1 MNRGRM
7 LVDGGRGGQ
16 FRKLME
22 DLAAAIPG
30 RAFLVL
36 SQDHATGSFRAL
48 PSVRLTEGF
57 GARYLDRDDPG
68 VASLRS
74 GREWVSREQARGDMD
89 ALFPIFVRGE
99 IEHVLLVKGG
109 SPSAVDFRLIAAYCR
124 EAGLVLETTEMQETL
139 ERKIDRLA
147 SLVSLVDDLS
157 VEQNYRNLLR
167 TVLDRSAE
175 LLLAE
180 QGSIMLIEK
189 ETDLLLLEAL
199 KGRLMQDDS
208 RVRVP
213 LGEGIAGRVAAMGEP
228 ILVDDIES
236 DPRVARK
243 NEGKYRSPSFVS
255 VPLKIGR
262 RVVGVMNFNDK
273 QTGER
278 FDSMDLRLA
287 QTCASH
293 AAVVLDRREVYE
305 RTAELTRQ
313 ATTDDLTGL
322 MNRACFLGR
331 MKEELARSERY
342 GKMMSLVML
351 DIDGFKHIN
360 DSAGHAGGDSVL
372 RKVAEIMLDA
382 VRSIDLVGR
391 YGGDEFV
398 IALPETDAFF
408 AMHMAE
414 RVRADIAKAEIE
426 AGASDGTANRV
437 TVSMGMATYPL
448 HGRSPGVLLEH
459 ADEALYRAKAKG
471 RNRIVVY

>member
-1 MNRGRM
+1 
-7 LVDGGRGGQ
+7 
-16 FRKLME
+16 
-22 DLAAAIPG
+22 
-30 RAFLVL
+30 
-36 SQDHATGSFRAL
+36 
-48 PSVRLTEGF
+48 
-57 GARYLDRDDPG
+57 
-68 VASLRS
+68 
-74 GREWVSREQARGDMD
+74 
-89 ALFPIFVRGE
+89 
-99 IEHVLLVKGG
+99 
-109 SPSAVDFRLIAAYCR
+109 
-124 EAGLVLETTEMQETL
+124 
-139 ERKIDRLA
+139 
-147 SLVSLVDDLS
+147 
-157 VEQNYRNLLR
+157 
-167 TVLDRSAE
+167 
-175 LLLAE
+175 
-180 QGSIMLIEK
+180 
-189 ETDLLLLEAL
+189 
-199 KGRLMQDDS
+199 
-208 RVRVP
+208 
-213 LGEGIAGRVAAMGEP
+213 
-228 ILVDDIES
+228 
-236 DPRVARK
+236 
-243 NEGKYRSPSFVS
+243 
-255 VPLKIGR
+255 
-262 RVVGVMNFNDK
+262 MNFNDK